1 MDFEVELD
9 SYQKSQESFFSD
21 QLGISFFDEDDIECE
36 KIDYQK
42 KIFAEKNNV
51 TIDDVTLLETVSQL
65 CHHRRRH
72 RRCS

>member
-9 SYQKSQESFFSD
+9 SDQKSQESFFLD

-42 KIFAEKNNV
+42 KNF
-51 TIDDVTLLETVSQL
+51 
-65 CHHRRRH
+65 C
-72 RRCS
+72 